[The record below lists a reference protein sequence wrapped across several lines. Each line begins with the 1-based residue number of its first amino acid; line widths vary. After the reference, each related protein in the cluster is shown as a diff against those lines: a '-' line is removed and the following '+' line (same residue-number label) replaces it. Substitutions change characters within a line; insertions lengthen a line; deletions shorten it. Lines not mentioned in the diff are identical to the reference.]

1 MKIILVSRS
10 IVTLGI
16 ISLFA
21 SAIAACSAVEDISP
35 LAEQPAPTPSPRV
48 QPITETPTPSQP
60 SVVVATSE
68 WKAWADFM
76 PGIDTPSL
84 HIQGQV
90 QLPSPG
96 YEVSLD
102 RVTQTEMTDT
112 LVYDLKVAE
121 KPGNWAQVVTTQT
134 VKYEDST
141 YTGNDKKVQIRL
153 PDDSIQELPLE
164 RTY

>member
-1 MKIILVSRS
+1 MKIISVSRP
-10 IVTLGI
+10 IVTLCI

-60 SVVVATSE
+60 SVVLATSD

-84 HIQGQV
+84 HITGQV

-102 RVTQTEMTDT
+102 RVTQAEMADT
-112 LVYDLKVAE
+112 LVYDLKVVE

-141 YTGNDKKVQIRL
+141 YTGNDKNVQIRL
-153 PDDSIQELPLE
+153 PDDSMQELPLE